1 MENKWRAVRYGL
13 DGKLI
18 DWGRQKEM
26 PARELVRELLDFVDD
41 VVDELGSR
49 REIEYIY
56 QILEMGSGAD
66 RQLRVWKETGSMEEV
81 AKYIHRE
88 TNAGLI
94 EDVTPFLSNVQPAA
108 PGMVQETMKSIRS
121 ENSPE

>member
-1 MENKWRAVRYGL
+1 
-13 DGKLI
+13 
-18 DWGRQKEM
+18 
-26 PARELVRELLDFVDD
+26 
-41 VVDELGSR
+41 
-49 REIEYIY
+49 
-56 QILEMGSGAD
+56 
-66 RQLRVWKETGSMEEV
+66 MEEV